1 MSTSF
6 YVYETHPDEGRKIT
20 PEQYEQAESNGISRS
35 ALRKRVKLNWSMD
48 RAINTPIL
56 TQKEVTER
64 AAAATPFRETNKLHF
79 LKEGAK

>member
-6 YVYETHPDEGRKIT
+6 YVYETEPANEGKIT
-20 PEQYEQAESNGISRS
+20 SEQYAQAESNGISRS
-35 ALRKRVKLNWSMD
+35 ALRKRVKLKWSME

-64 AAAATPFRETNKLHF
+64 AVAATPFRETNKLHF